1 MEKELSYITAMDRSA
16 DRHSRSGAIYQAMKT
31 IDYSESRVNPSSLRK
46 LSNPD
51 VHTDVSLRRNN
62 PSGSPKAYVIAVQD
76 TLENLFD
83 SFVNLDTREKMSS
96 LLSFCSP
103 EKKAEPE
110 SKDLRFTM
118 PGDTRSDGISKG
130 QVSSRREQITDLLKE
145 LISPEKVGPSL
156 LSALPA
162 DLKALKTNVPGQD
175 ISSKNS
181 AVKPDK
187 SPREAFLKMIQ
198 SIDSEADFE
207 EIHREEISQVREKN
221 EIVARQIGEASK
233 QAATSIESILKK
245 SMKECWV
252 GDEMAAKLI
261 YMLMKA
267 SSSFT
272 FEHSSRVI
280 DLSVELARQ
289 MGITDEKELKELK
302 EGAMF
307 HDIGEVELDL
317 EDAPQSVKDRLARY
331 LTAIDLRNCSFL
343 HDIGKVRIPDSILYK
358 PGRLTDEEYEV
369 LKQHPIIGE
378 QILKPIPAM
387 AHVLPVVRHHHEAW
401 SGKGYPDGL
410 AGEAIPLAARIVSIT
425 DAFDAMI
432 SDRPYRK
439 GMPVEKAV
447 EELKKNAG
455 TQFDPAL
462 AEAFLKVIE
471 RKFSR

>member
-1 MEKELSYITAMDRSA
+1 MEKELFQINAADRSA
-16 DRHSRSGAIYQAMKT
+16 VKHSAFYRT
-31 IDYSESRVNPSSLRK
+31 LTNTDYSERGVNPSSVRK

-51 VHTDVSLRRNN
+51 VHADLSLRRNN

-96 LLSFCSP
+96 LLKFCSP
-103 EKKAEPE
+103 EKKAEPDY
-110 SKDLRFTM
+110 KVLRFTM
-118 PGDTRSDGISKG
+118 PGDAKSDSISRG

-145 LISPEKVGPSL
+145 LISPEKAVPSL

-162 DLKALKTNVPGQD
+162 DLKALKTVVPEHE
-175 ISSKNS
+175 ISLKPST
-181 AVKPDK
+181 VKAERPA
-187 SPREAFLKMIQ
+187 SEAFMKMIQ
-198 SIDSEADFE
+198 SVDSEADSGN
-207 EIHREEISQVREKN
+207 IRREEISQFRENN
-221 EIVARQIGEASK
+221 EIFTRQIGEALK

-245 SMKECWV
+245 SMKDCWA

-280 DLSVELARQ
+280 DLSEELARQ
-289 MGITDEKELKELK
+289 MGISDEKELKELK

-307 HDIGEVELDL
+307 HDIGEVELNL
-317 EDAPQSVKDRLARY
+317 REAPESVKDGLARY
-331 LTAIDLRNCSFL
+331 LTAADLRNCSFL
-343 HDIGKVRIPDSILYK
+343 HDIGKVRIPDSILNK
-358 PGRLTDEEYEV
+358 PGRLTNEEYEV

-378 QILKPIPAM
+378 QILKPIPSM
-387 AHVLPVVRHHHEAW
+387 EHVLPVVRHHHEAW
-401 SGKGYPDGL
+401 DGRGYPDGL
-410 AGEAIPLAARIVSIT
+410 AGEAIPLAARIVCIT

-439 GMPVEKAV
+439 GMSVKKAA
-447 EELKKNAG
+447 EELEKNAG
-455 TQFDPAL
+455 SQFDPAL
-462 AEAFLKVIE
+462 TEAFLKVIE
-471 RKFSR
+471 RKFNR